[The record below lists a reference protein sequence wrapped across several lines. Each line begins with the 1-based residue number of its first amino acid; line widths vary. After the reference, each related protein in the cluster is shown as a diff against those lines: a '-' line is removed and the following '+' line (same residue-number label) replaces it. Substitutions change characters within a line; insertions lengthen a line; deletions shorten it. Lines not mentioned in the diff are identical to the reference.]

1 MPAMTMFRLL
11 PALVLLASLAA
22 PALAQAPAASAV
34 NPATRAEAERTLG
47 ALNMAATM
55 EATMV
60 AVRPQLVAQMQQ
72 AGRVDEARAGAA
84 VDELIL
90 PAMRAAV
97 PQMIAG
103 IADIWAR
110 HYTVEDL
117 RGLQAFYQSPVGRKS
132 LQLAPVLARETL
144 LLQQTLLPGIL
155 QDAMTRNADALR
167 GRGINLN

>member
-1 MPAMTMFRLL
+1 MSMSRLL
-11 PALVLLASLAA
+11 PALALLAGLVA
-22 PALAQAPAASAV
+22 PALAQPPAV
-34 NPATRAEAERTLG
+34 NPAARAEAERTLG

-55 EATMV
+55 EATMS

-72 AGRVDEARAGAA
+72 AGRVDEARAAAA

-90 PAMRAAV
+90 PAMRGAV
-97 PQMIAG
+97 PQMMAG

-132 LQLAPVLARETL
+132 LQLAPVLTRETL

-155 QDAMTRNADALR
+155 QDAMARNADALR